1 MNEVNV
7 SQAGVNSVVQPV
19 TTYSPHQLEAQLS
32 QALRVRQ
39 SATASIQLNA
49 RAYLHP
55 EASAAVIGQQ
65 AASL

>member
-7 SQAGVNSVVQPV
+7 FQTGVNSVAQPV
-19 TTYSPHQLEAQLS
+19 TTYSSHQLEAQLS

-65 AASL
+65 VASL

>member
-1 MNEVNV
+1 M

-55 EASAAVIGQQ
+55 KASAAVIGKQV
-65 AASL
+65 ASL

>member
-7 SQAGVNSVVQPV
+7 SQTGVNSVAQSV
-19 TTYSPHQLEAQLS
+19 TTYSTHDLETQLS

-39 SATASIQLNA
+39 SVTASIQLNT

-65 AASL
+65 VASL